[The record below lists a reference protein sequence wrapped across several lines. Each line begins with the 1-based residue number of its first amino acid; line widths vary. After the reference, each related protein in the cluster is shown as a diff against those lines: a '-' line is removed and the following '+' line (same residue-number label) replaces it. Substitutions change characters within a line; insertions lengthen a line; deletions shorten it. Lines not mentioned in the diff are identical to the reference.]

1 MTDPGTLIPSD
12 GGVTV
17 SREYEQ
23 QSLFPSNHFNIGND
37 KSSMNVSSFSV
48 PSSSVG
54 CSSQISG
61 ATKTEPSSMNVSS
74 FSAPSSSVCCSSQIS
89 GATKTEPNSRENPG
103 SRDSEAES
111 KLDTKINMSQTSPA
125 ARRKKKVK
133 DVSKYM
139 INAAKENP
147 KLAQKLH
154 DVLVES
160 GVEAPPDL
168 FSELSAEPLDD
179 QETTSIVTYE
189 TEKRSGPHGPF
200 LPNLSPIKSVDGAGT
215 GTGTGT
221 ALSNMP
227 VAAAAVA
234 TAAVV
239 ASSMV
244 VAAAKSNS
252 DVKFEVPVAAAAATV
267 TAAAVVATTA
277 AVSGNSPISNL
288 LLPGLAESISKA
300 DSSSKGSRDDP
311 HEEQHDDG
319 DVDHEKNMGVSEAPP
334 ERSSDKST
342 GTEST
347 RSDVALD
354 DVAELEIQWE
364 EIIIGERIGLG
375 IISMRNLAL
384 ASPRNLAM
392 IY

>member
-1 MTDPGTLIPSD
+1 MPIFREFIVDLMTDPGTLIPSD

-17 SREYEQ
+17 SIEYEQ
-23 QSLFPSNHFNIGND
+23 QSLFPANHFNIGND
-37 KSSMNVSSFSV
+37 KSTMNVSSTSA

-61 ATKTEPSSMNVSS
+61 ATYTEPSS
-74 FSAPSSSVCCSSQIS
+74 I
-89 GATKTEPNSRENPG
+89 ENPG
-103 SRDSEAES
+103 SRNSEVETAQKHDI
-111 KLDTKINMSQTSPA
+111 KLIMSQTSPA

-139 INAAKENP
+139 IDAAKENP

-154 DVLVES
+154 DVLLES

-179 QETTSIVTYE
+179 QEMTANVTGE
-189 TEKRSGPHGPF
+189 TKKKSGPHGPF
-200 LPNLSPIKSVDGAGT
+200 LPHLGPIKPVEGAGT
-215 GTGTGT
+215 T
-221 ALSNMP
+221 LSNMP

-244 VAAAKSNS
+244 VAAARSNS
-252 DVKFEVPVAAAAATV
+252 EVKFEVPVATAAATV

-277 AVSGNSPISNL
+277 AVSGNSPIPNL
-288 LLPGLAESISKA
+288 LLQGLAE
-300 DSSSKGSRDDP
+300 SSSKGSRDDA
-311 HEEQHDDG
+311 HEDNHDDG
-319 DVDHEKNMGVSEAPP
+319 DMDHEKSIGAAEAPP
-334 ERSSDKST
+334 DRSSDKST

-347 RSDVALD
+347 RSDVTMD

-364 EIIIGERIGLG
+364 EITLGERIGLG

-384 ASPRNLAM
+384 VF
-392 IY
+392 